1 MRSISHRI
9 YRTSALISLASLIVV
24 FVGVTW
30 VSEDLESTMLRV
42 ELAQERDFL
51 LGDNFDPSSP
61 IIRETSGLTLA
72 YIPTVKSSESSANPR
87 PDPAVPAIFSGLE
100 TDFSG
105 EIYKN
110 DDTYLVTIQTLQH
123 GVLYLARDITHFE
136 QREWLFRLALLV
148 VIGLVAIVT
157 ALLSVFEAKRIVK
170 PLTTLS
176 KQIEK
181 LPVGSNMSGLPKNWQ
196 DAELQSI
203 ANSFNL
209 FVAQLEAYVQRE
221 KSLLNMASHE
231 FRTPLAVISGA
242 LDILEAR
249 GNLNAQ
255 DQTTLGRV
263 RRATTEM
270 QSNVNALLTLA
281 RKETEHTA
289 SDQIVSLA
297 STIHQTIQD
306 LSVNF
311 PVDSR
316 LSFKASNPVDVRADP
331 ALVQMLLRNLL
342 QNALQHTHGRVY
354 VELYENTLE
363 IRDEGPGLTE
373 EARALLAYTG
383 PARPPTTVTSGL
395 GLYLVTLIAER
406 LNWPLELAK
415 TIEQG
420 TTIRIHINVDAM
432 NAG

>member
-9 YRTSALISLASLIVV
+9 YRTSALISLVSLIIV
-24 FVGVTW
+24 FVSVSW

-51 LGDNFDPSSP
+51 LSDKFNPSRP
-61 IIRETSGLTLA
+61 ILRETSELTMA
-72 YIPTVKSSESSANPR
+72 YIPDAATSSMPSNPY
-87 PDPAVPAIFSGLE
+87 PELAVPPIFEGLE
-100 TDFSG
+100 PGFSD
-105 EIYKN
+105 EVYKN
-110 DDTYLVTIQTLQH
+110 DGTYLISLQKLQH

-148 VIGLVAIVT
+148 VVGLVAILT

-176 KQIEK
+176 NQIEK
-181 LPVGSNMSGLPKNWQ
+181 LPVGANMSRLPNNWQ
-196 DAELQSI
+196 DSELHSI
-203 ANSFNL
+203 ANSFNF

-242 LDILEAR
+242 IDVLETR
-249 GNLNAQ
+249 GNLDVQ
-255 DQTTLGRV
+255 DQATLARV

-270 QSNVNALLTLA
+270 QTNVNALLTLA
-281 RKETEHTA
+281 RKETEHTT
-289 SDQIVSLA
+289 SHQTISLA
-297 STIHQTIQD
+297 SVINQTIED

-316 LSFKASNPVDVRADP
+316 LNFKTLKPVEVYANP
-331 ALVQMLLRNLL
+331 ALVQMLLRNLI
-342 QNALQHTHGRVY
+342 QNALQHTNGRVY
-354 VELYENTLE
+354 VELDDHTLE
-363 IRDEGPGLTE
+363 IRDEGSGLTE
-373 EARALLAYTG
+373 EARALLTSAG
-383 PARPPTTVTSGL
+383 PARSPAAVTSGL

-406 LNWPLELAK
+406 LNWALELAQP
-415 TIEQG
+415 IGAG
-420 TTIRIHINVDAM
+420 TTIRIYINHT
-432 NAG
+432 